1 MPDLTD
7 TIARLHREASLTD
20 THAHPALKAYLFRRN
35 LWKRYRSFATL
46 NPFASRTDFHRLE
59 RGGVGVVWS
68 SNYIP
73 EQQLLRDCLLLRIV
87 SFLLLPA
94 YRQITTGDQFER
106 MLEMMDAME
115 REIGRRPDRVELARS
130 AADVERIRAA
140 GKIAIVHTVEGT
152 HLLEGDP
159 ERIDVLADRGVAMIT
174 LAHFYDN
181 GFVAHVDGMPDD
193 LWLRKLCSFDFGAGG
208 TPALTDL
215 GRTLLRR
222 MTERRM
228 LVDVTHCTPQARAA
242 VLQELD
248 SSRPVVATHVGAAA
262 LRADPY
268 NLSDDELREVAARGG
283 AVGVIFMTYWLSPGK
298 PKNGLEAIWQTM
310 EHVHRVTGSWDH
322 LMLGSDF
329 DGFTDPPDDVRDAA
343 QFPKVTRMLLERGV
357 SEVDV
362 KKILGG
368 NAQRVL
374 RAAWR

>member
-1 MPDLTD
+1 MTESTD
-7 TIARLHREASLTD
+7 TVARLHREAALTD
-20 THAHPALKAYLFRRN
+20 VHAHPALKAYLFKRN
-35 LWKRYRSFATL
+35 LWKRYRSGATL
-46 NPFASRTDFHRLE
+46 SPFASRTDFNRLE
-59 RGGVGVVWS
+59 SGGVGVVWS

-73 EQQLLRDCLLLRIV
+73 ELQLFHDCLFLRMV

-94 YRQITTGDQFER
+94 YREIATGDPFQR
-106 MLEMMDAME
+106 LLEMMDAME
-115 REIGRRPDRVELARS
+115 REIARRPERVELALS
-130 AADVERIRAA
+130 AADVERIRDT
-140 GKIAIVHTVEGT
+140 GKIAIVHTVEGA

-159 ERIDVLADRGVAMIT
+159 DRIDVLADRGVAMIT

-181 GFVAHVDGMPDD
+181 GFVAHVDGIPDD
-193 LWLRKLCSFDFGAGG
+193 LWLRKLCTFDFGAGG

-215 GRTLLRR
+215 GRTLLRK
-222 MTERRM
+222 MAERRM
-228 LVDVTHCTPQARAA
+228 LVDITHCTPQARAA

-248 SSRPVVATHVGAAA
+248 SSRPVVATHIGAAS

-283 AVGVIFMTYWLSPGK
+283 AVGVIFMTYWLSPDK

-310 EHVHRVTGSWDH
+310 EHVHDATGSWDH
-322 LMLGSDF
+322 VMLGSDF
-329 DGFTDPPDDVRDAA
+329 DGFTDPPDDVRDAS
-343 QFPKVTRMLLERGV
+343 QFPKVTRMLLDRGV
-357 SEVDV
+357 SECDV